1 MFETYRDIKLAGLLM
16 DTVWWAGQGGRGQVS
31 RMVSGLCN

>member
-1 MFETYRDIKLAGLLM
+1 MFETYRDIKPAGLPM
-16 DTVWWAGQGGRGQVS
+16 DTVWWVGGWQVS